1 MQGFRPIFGH
11 QGEGEFDSDTLRV
24 YQHVLTHDGAP
35 LADVLQVPGVEEQ
48 SATTALDRLRSFGL
62 LRTTGKNPETIT
74 AVSPA
79 TAESDALDL
88 LRQSLGRTMQ
98 ELSLTCAQLDELRA
112 IGRALPGSSGDGCC
126 GVTVLTDPAVI
137 NRRLDEA
144 SSACQF
150 EVLTAQPGGP
160 RPVAV
165 LEQAFPRDS
174 AMLARG
180 VRMRTIYQHSA
191 RFSESTQAHAER
203 LTEAGAEIRTL
214 DELFQRLLIFDRRTA
229 FIPGGPDSDGAIL
242 IDLPS
247 IVAFLVGG
255 FEIAWRSALPLTSAY
270 ATRAEGTVISDIQR
284 SVAALLLTEDK
295 DATIARRL
303 GISERTCR
311 SHVSKI
317 MQRLGAR
324 NRTHLGYLLALEK
337 GGSARSSGPR

>member
-1 MQGFRPIFGH
+1 M
-11 QGEGEFDSDTLRV
+11 LRI

-35 LADVLQVPGVEEQ
+35 LADTLQLPGMDERA
-48 SATTALDRLRSFGL
+48 ATAALDRLRSSGL
-62 LRTTGKNPETIT
+62 LRTTEGEPETVT

-79 TAESDALDL
+79 TAEADALDH
-88 LRQSLGRTMQ
+88 LRQFLGRTMH
-98 ELSLTCAQLDELRA
+98 ELSLTSTRLDELRA
-112 IGRALPGSSGDGCC
+112 IGRALPGSSRDGSS
-126 GVTVLTDPAVI
+126 VTVLTDPAVI

-144 SSACQF
+144 SDACRF

-191 RFSESTQAHAER
+191 RFSEATQAHAER
-203 LTEAGAEIRTL
+203 LTEAGAQIRTL

-242 IDLPS
+242 IDLPA
-247 IVAFLVGG
+247 IVTFLVGG

-270 ATRAEGTVISDIQR
+270 TTRAEGTVVSDIQR
-284 SVAALLLTEDK
+284 SIAALLLTEDK

-311 SHVSKI
+311 SHISKI

-324 NRTHLGYLLALEK
+324 NRTHLGYLLALEE
-337 GGSARSSGPR
+337 GGPTTRPGRR